1 MAKMHHFSPVCLGG
15 HFGCCRI
22 YGIACGVL
30 LQQCNWCGVSGGAG
44 FQAVSECPGAVR
56 LVFEQT
62 TPLQLSPSLFC
73 FTIGIPVVASS
84 LSMHAGLLVDPWGLP
99 GYLWLVGQ
107 MVGT

>member
-1 MAKMHHFSPVCLGG
+1 MAKMHHFFPVCLGG
-15 HFGCCRI
+15 HFGFCRI
-22 YGIACGVL
+22 CGIACGVL
-30 LQQCNWCGVSGGAG
+30 LQAVQQCNWCGVSGGAG
-44 FQAVSECPGAVR
+44 FQAVSECPLR
-56 LVFEQT
+56 
-62 TPLQLSPSLFC
+62 LSPSLFC